1 MSTAVR
7 PETWLQFARQEYLET
22 FIREGGAAIKFPI
35 PLDEQARDSV
45 LSAVAG
51 AATELDYF
59 IAHVSAAE
67 TKVHMIDQIFFR
79 VAEQV
84 EWEELSERVLVR
96 LCETEGYQPPDRTA
110 APFLQRIAE
119 KNGIDQN
126 VVQMELKR
134 KLGTSVFKQHA
145 LAKDFRVAMT
155 NLCLAQLT
163 GGTDSEIT
171 IKAIKDWL
179 TGRNKAVSA
188 VKPYQIFNR
197 ISRSNARHFL
207 ESLLHW
213 VTFAGYPGT
222 VILLDITRVS
232 LSRNPHDEYLHYTT
246 SALLDA
252 YELLRQFIDATD
264 RLTNCL
270 FVVVPDMSF
279 LDEDPIGRGIGRYEA
294 LKFRVFDEIRARQ
307 HVNPMASLVRLSSS
321 AEQ

>member
-7 PETWLQFARQEYLET
+7 PETWMQFTRQEYLAT
-22 FIREGGAAIKFPI
+22 FIREGGAAIKVPV
-35 PLDEQARDSV
+35 PLDEQARTSV
-45 LSAVAG
+45 LSAAAKAAG
-51 AATELDYF
+51 DLKYF
-59 IAHVSAAE
+59 VAHVSAAD
-67 TKVHMIDQIFFR
+67 TKVHMVDQIFFR

-84 EWEELSERVLVR
+84 DWEELSERVLVR
-96 LCETEGYQPPDRTA
+96 LCESEGYQSPDRTS

-119 KNGIDQN
+119 KNGIEQS
-126 VVQMELKR
+126 VVQMELRR
-134 KLGTSVFKQHA
+134 KLGTSVFRLHA

-155 NLCLAQLT
+155 NLCLAHLT
-163 GGTDSEIT
+163 GGADSEVT

-188 VKPYQIFNR
+188 VKPYQIFNKITR
-197 ISRSNARHFL
+197 NNARHFL

-222 VILLDITRVS
+222 VILVDITR
-232 LSRNPHDEYLHYTT
+232 LSVARNPRDEYLHYAT
-246 SALLDA
+246 SALLDT
-252 YELLRQFIDATD
+252 YEVLRQFIDATD

-270 FVVVPDMSF
+270 FVVVPDASF

-294 LKFRVFDEIRARQ
+294 LKFRIFDEVRARQ